1 MILPARLIVYN
12 LKGIPMRSTHRFR
25 GTISLALVACFV
37 ATPALAAPNNADDAI
52 YPRDLLKAK
61 PAQAKQYRN
70 VVKPVASEHAWI
82 GKGGTQT
89 PVTEVSFGGTDYA
102 VLSSC
107 KPHDCA
113 NENLVVLLPGSN
125 TAQGEAVGALV
136 ANTGDNGLG
145 PTQSTITWLGEPAR
159 DQRRFLGAYLF
170 R

>member
-1 MILPARLIVYN
+1 
-12 LKGIPMRSTHRFR
+12 MRSTHRFR

-70 VVKPVASEHAWI
+70 VVKPVASKHAWI
-82 GKGGTQT
+82 GKGATQT

-136 ANTGDNGLG
+136 ANTGDQGLG
-145 PTQSTITWLGEPAR
+145 PARSTITWLGEPAR